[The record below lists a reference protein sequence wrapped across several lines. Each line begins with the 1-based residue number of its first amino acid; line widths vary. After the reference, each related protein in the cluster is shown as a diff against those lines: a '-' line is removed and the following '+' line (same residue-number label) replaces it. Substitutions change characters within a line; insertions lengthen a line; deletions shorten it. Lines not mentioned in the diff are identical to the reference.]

1 MGWEPT
7 EQHTTSHGIVTVT
20 REPEWDDYE
29 RDKMLA
35 LELYESEVC
44 ECGFH
49 KSIAHDPDQWFDLES
64 VTCPLCADIA
74 ARMRS
79 IAKSDQ
85 AEDDALKEKPGKKRT
100 ADGRR
105 WFTKWRAQ

>member
-1 MGWEPT
+1 M
-7 EQHTTSHGIVTVT
+7 TVV

-35 LELYESEVC
+35 LDLFESELC

-49 KSIAHDPDQWFDLES
+49 KSLAHDPNQWFDLES

-74 ARMRS
+74 ARMR
-79 IAKSDQ
+79 ATAEADRKEDEAFKDQ
-85 AEDDALKEKPGKKRT
+85 PSKKRR

-105 WFTKWRAQ
+105 WFSKWLPEGKPPQA